1 MGYAQN
7 EHWHMERT
15 RIRLVH
21 EVIEKVH
28 HAIIWTKN
36 KFRLKEEKKT
46 LQEQVHEALEQDGHE
61 DDPNIDQTTTIYAKK
76 LNRMLHASTNYRG
89 ERFQKKMFEKLVCE
103 PFLNGVMPNFVIN
116 HKTLLECAIICSSL
130 DSA

>member
-1 MGYAQN
+1 MN
-7 EHWHMERT
+7 EEQ
-15 RIRLVH
+15 IQV
-21 EVIEKVH
+21 KG
-28 HAIIWTKN
+28 K
-36 KFRLKEEKKT
+36 KKT
-46 LQEQVHEALEQDGHE
+46 LQEQVHEALEQDDHE

-116 HKTLLECAIICSSL
+116 HKTLPECAIICSSL